1 MDFDVD
7 VEIEKDRMWIV
18 VDRLLLAY
26 PQLIANGCD
35 YKINHTDKQ
44 NIIILHFGF
53 HKADPDLLQDFVDDV
68 ADTNL
73 LGSIYED

>member
-1 MDFDVD
+1 MNLNLNIT
-7 VEIEKDRMWIV
+7 IEKDRMWII

-26 PQLIANGCD
+26 PQLVENGCD
-35 YKINHTDKQ
+35 YKIINTNKD

-53 HKADPDLLQDFVDDV
+53 HKADKQLLQDFVDDV

-73 LGSIYED
+73 LGSIYE